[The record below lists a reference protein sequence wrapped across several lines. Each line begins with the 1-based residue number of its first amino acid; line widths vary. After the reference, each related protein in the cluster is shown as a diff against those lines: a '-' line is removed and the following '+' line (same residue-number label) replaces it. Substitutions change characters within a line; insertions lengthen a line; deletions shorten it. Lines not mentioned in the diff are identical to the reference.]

1 MINKLVKL
9 APSMLLVAAAG
20 AIAQPPAGITP
31 DMISR
36 QLPLEGA
43 PLAIPGPYEVVSEDA
58 FGTPGYRVWRPAD
71 LSDFRRRNLLPVM
84 AWGNGGC
91 AIDAT
96 RYGDFLSTIAS
107 HGFVVISTVAVAA
120 PAPAEGA
127 AAGAGAGP
135 GAPGAAGGGRG
146 GRGGGRGGQGATA
159 ANMDAA
165 FDWAEAENARDGSPL
180 NGKIATDKMAA
191 MGQSCGGFMSIEIGA
206 DPRVGTIG
214 VFNSGVNPPSGQP
227 APGARATTDA
237 LANLHGPVLFINGG
251 EVDFM
256 YGPSRDNY
264 DRIENLPAFYGA
276 RENAG
281 HTATVFHP
289 GGGEYANVASN
300 WLLYVFKDDREAA
313 KMFVGEDCGLCVL
326 PTWETAS
333 KRLE

>member
-1 MINKLVKL
+1 MNTTSIRL
-9 APSMLLVAAAG
+9 APLALLVLAAPG
-20 AIAQPPAGITP
+20 LAQPPGI
-31 DMISR
+31 DFAEINR

-43 PLAIPGPYEVVSEDA
+43 PLAIPGPYEVIDEPA
-58 FGTPGYRVWRPAD
+58 FGTTGYHVWRPSD
-71 LSDFRRRNLLPVM
+71 LSNFRRRNRLPVM

-91 AIDAT
+91 SIDGL
-96 RYGDFLSTIAS
+96 RYTDFLTTIAS
-107 HGFVVISTVAVAA
+107 HGFVVISTV
-120 PAPAEGA
+120 PAPVEGA
-127 AAGAGAGP
+127 EAGAGP
-135 GAPGAAGGGRG
+135 GPGAAGAAGGGRG
-146 GRGGGRGGQGATA
+146 GRGGGRGAQATS

-256 YGPSRDNY
+256 YGPSRDNF
-264 DRIENLPAFYGA
+264 DRIQNLPAFYGA

-300 WLLYVFKDDREAA
+300 WLLYVFKNDREAA
-313 KMFVGEDCGLCVL
+313 KMFVGEDCSLCVL

-333 KRLE
+333 KGLE